1 MPEEL
6 ILVAVVRAWATVSA
20 LLLCV
25 HCTGGSRHS
34 PPAVRAAA
42 PAPQQQ
48 QEAATAAAAA
58 QTAPPAEEAGERAD
72 EPGWLGIELAAMPAD
87 SPGVQVADVI
97 TGSPAQAAGL
107 RALDV
112 VLQVDGN
119 PVSAPEQVIAAI
131 SAHGAGYRAA
141 LVLERE
147 GQQRLLAVV
156 LGPRPDGEDIL
167 RRRYLGKAAPELHDS
182 MPASG
187 AVQASLYSLRGRV
200 VVLEFWADW
209 CVACRAML
217 PTLNAWHDHYS
228 AQGLRVIGVTVED
241 VKQAGL
247 NAGSQG
253 MRYPVLADPD
263 AKVTR
268 AYRAMALPTLFV
280 IDKQGRVRDVQVG
293 FLPARMDQTSQLIEQ
308 LLAER

>member
-1 MPEEL
+1 MPPD
-6 ILVAVVRAWATVSA
+6 A
-20 LLLCV
+20 
-25 HCTGGSRHS
+25 
-34 PPAVRAAA
+34 
-42 PAPQQQ
+42 
-48 QEAATAAAAA
+48 
-58 QTAPPAEEAGERAD
+58 
-72 EPGWLGIELAAMPAD
+72 
-87 SPGVQVADVI
+87 PGVQVADVI
-97 TGSPAQAAGL
+97 TGSPAEAAGL
-107 RALDV
+107 RALDI

-119 PVSAPEQVIAAI
+119 PVSAPEQLIAAI
-131 SAHGAGYRAA
+131 SGHGAGYRAS
-141 LVLERE
+141 LVLQRD

-182 MPASG
+182 RPASG
-187 AVQASLYSLRGRV
+187 AVQASLLSQRGRV

-209 CVACRAML
+209 CVACRALL

-293 FLPARMDQTSQLIEQ
+293 FLPSRMAETSQLIEQ
-308 LLAER
+308 LLVER